1 MAAAHRG
8 KAIDKQDVC
17 KKLHGLLK
25 KHYPGAA
32 PKSELPVLETL
43 LYAVCLEDSVPQ
55 QAEMAYARMLNGF
68 HDLNEVRVSSIYEL
82 ETIFEGLSDPAWRA
96 LRLKNVLQFVFESTY
111 SFDFDGL
118 RRKPTEQAVKMIGK
132 IPQLSAFV
140 RHFAMQNAL
149 GVHVLPIDERMRLVL
164 VWLGLVES
172 SSTLDSASETLR
184 AFVRKADAAV
194 ICHLLR
200 MLSTDPKYMAVFD
213 APVALIEHSAD
224 EAIHRLEVLFK
235 QGVVAAKKLDA
246 VRVADAH
253 TAALA
258 AAAAAPKPKVKSAA
272 KTGKDSPKD
281 VGKEASAKSAVK
293 EGKAVEGKAGEG
305 DAKKAASKP
314 AVAKDAKPEKDKAE
328 KEKAKPA
335 AAKPVSKA
343 PPKKK

>member
-1 MAAAHRG
+1 
-8 KAIDKQDVC
+8 
-17 KKLHGLLK
+17 
-25 KHYPGAA
+25 
-32 PKSELPVLETL
+32 
-43 LYAVCLEDSVPQ
+43 
-55 QAEMAYARMLNGF
+55 
-68 HDLNEVRVSSIYEL
+68 
-82 ETIFEGLSDPAWRA
+82 
-96 LRLKNVLQFVFESTY
+96 
-111 SFDFDGL
+111 
-118 RRKPTEQAVKMIGK
+118 
-132 IPQLSAFV
+132 
-140 RHFAMQNAL
+140 
-149 GVHVLPIDERMRLVL
+149 MRLVL

-172 SSTLDSASETLR
+172 LSTLDSASETLR

-258 AAAAAPKPKVKSAA
+258 AAAAAPKPKAKSAA
-272 KTGKDSPKD
+272 KTGKESPKD
-281 VGKEASAKSAVK
+281 VGKEASAKPAAK
-293 EGKAVEGKAGEG
+293 EGKAAES

-314 AVAKDAKPEKDKAE
+314 AVAKDAKPEKAEKDKVE

-335 AAKPVSKA
+335 SKT